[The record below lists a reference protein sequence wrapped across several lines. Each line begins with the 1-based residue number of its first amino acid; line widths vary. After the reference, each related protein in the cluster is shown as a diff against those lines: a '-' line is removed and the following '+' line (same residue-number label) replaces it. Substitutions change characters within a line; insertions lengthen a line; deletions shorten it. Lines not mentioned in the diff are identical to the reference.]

1 MYDCIV
7 IIQSLLNP
15 SPSLSGDFTVGFYKA
30 LRILAHQNF
39 FFCKKKNPATIQLN
53 QDNNK
58 NKTSLPDRE
67 RSYCKR
73 KEKTPGEGG
82 CRRHRTRRR
91 CRFKS

>member
-15 SPSLSGDFTVGFYKA
+15 SPSLSGDFTVGFYKT

-39 FFCKKKNPATIQLN
+39 LFVKKKTLLIQLN

-67 RSYCKR
+67 RSY
-73 KEKTPGEGG
+73 
-82 CRRHRTRRR
+82 
-91 CRFKS
+91 